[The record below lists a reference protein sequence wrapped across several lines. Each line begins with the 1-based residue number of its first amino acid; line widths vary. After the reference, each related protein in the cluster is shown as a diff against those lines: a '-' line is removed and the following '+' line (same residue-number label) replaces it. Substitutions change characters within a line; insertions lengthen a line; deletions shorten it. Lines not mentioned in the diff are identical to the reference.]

1 MTHPSEGSARAAP
14 HAVAAADPT
23 ARDNAAPEAPTLT
36 ALLRAFGWIG
46 LTSIGQ
52 GRVSYFY
59 DELVRKRR
67 WLNEREF
74 LEGSSISSVLPGPN
88 VSNMSVYFGQHLGG
102 VFGALIASA
111 AIITPGALMILALGI
126 LYFHGLPASITA
138 PVGRGIGAAAVG
150 LVAATVW
157 RTGAPVLRTRPGGV
171 IAALTFLLFGVAGL
185 NIFVVLLL
193 MIPLSLLLFR
203 SPRS

>member
-1 MTHPSEGSARAAP
+1 MTRRSSDSDPPS
-14 HAVAAADPT
+14 VAAVTPG
-23 ARDNAAPEAPTLT
+23 APPPPPPPTLA

-46 LTSIGQ
+46 LTSLGQ

-102 VFGALIASA
+102 AAGALIATA
-111 AIITPGALMILALGI
+111 AIITPGALSILALGI
-126 LYFHGLPASITA
+126 LYFHGLPASITG
-138 PVGRGIGAAAVG
+138 PVGRGIGAAAAG

-157 RTGAPVLRTRPGGV
+157 RTGAPVLHAPRSGV
-171 IAALTFLLFGVAGL
+171 IAGLSFLLFGVIGL
-185 NIFVVLLL
+185 NIFLVLLIML
-193 MIPLSLLLFR
+193 PLSLLIFR
-203 SPRS
+203 MRRA